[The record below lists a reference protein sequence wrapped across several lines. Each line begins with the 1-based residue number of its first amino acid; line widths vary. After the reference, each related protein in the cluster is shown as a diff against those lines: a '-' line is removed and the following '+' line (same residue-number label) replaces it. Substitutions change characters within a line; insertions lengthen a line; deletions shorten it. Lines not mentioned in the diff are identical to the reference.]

1 MIVGRVSRTGAD
13 QAMRERAFRVD
24 VECYSGYRADERP
37 LRFTLSA
44 PTSSRTYQVRELL
57 DRWYGEDDL
66 FFKVRADDG
75 NVYILRSI
83 LRHRESD
90 GRWSLE
96 AFRSGRE
103 IR

>member
-1 MIVGRVSRTGAD
+1 
-13 QAMRERAFRVD
+13 MRESASRVD

-44 PTSSRTYQVRELL
+44 PTSSRTYEVQDLL

-75 NVYILRSI
+75 NIYS
-83 LRHRESD
+83 LRHRESS
-90 GRWSLE
+90 GQWSLE
-96 AFRSGRE
+96 AFRSGPVRS
-103 IR
+103 

>member
-1 MIVGRVSRTGAD
+1 
-13 QAMRERAFRVD
+13 MRESAVRVD

-37 LRFTLSA
+37 LRFTLST
-44 PTSSRTYQVRELL
+44 PTSSRTYEVQDLL

-75 NVYILRSI
+75 NIYILRSI
-83 LRHRESD
+83 LRHGEFG

-96 AFRSGRE
+96 AFRSEPVRS
-103 IR
+103 

>member
-1 MIVGRVSRTGAD
+1 
-13 QAMRERAFRVD
+13 MRESASRVD

-44 PTSSRTYQVRELL
+44 PTSSRTYEVQDLL

-75 NVYILRSI
+75 NIYI
-83 LRHRESD
+83 LRHRESS
-90 GRWSLE
+90 GQWSLE
-96 AFRSGRE
+96 AFRSGPVRS
-103 IR
+103 

>member
-1 MIVGRVSRTGAD
+1 
-13 QAMRERAFRVD
+13 MREGASRVD

-44 PTSSRTYQVRELL
+44 PTSSRTYEVQDLL

-75 NVYILRSI
+75 NIYI
-83 LRHRESD
+83 LRHRESS
-90 GRWSLE
+90 GQWSLE
-96 AFRSGRE
+96 AFRSGPDRS
-103 IR
+103 